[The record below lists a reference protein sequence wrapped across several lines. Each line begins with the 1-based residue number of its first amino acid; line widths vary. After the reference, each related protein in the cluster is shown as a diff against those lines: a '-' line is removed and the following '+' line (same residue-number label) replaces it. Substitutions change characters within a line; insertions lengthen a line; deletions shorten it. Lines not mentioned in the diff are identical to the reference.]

1 MMQSRNTKAC
11 RSKTFNEIA
20 KITLFFV
27 LLPNFSLEGIKVFKK
42 ILGTGAA
49 RAINVL
55 TQLATLIMGTKCL
68 GAAEWG
74 KAFIAQTDIT
84 FLLIGI
90 ELIAGSGLVY
100 FTPRKKLAT
109 LMKVS
114 YGWIAF
120 VMLIYLLLFNILH
133 FFPNFYHAIVPES
146 YAWLVLLMTFVYSLH
161 EFNLNHF
168 LGKEKVATYNWL
180 FLIQILTQV
189 TMMAVLIF
197 TLNIKTGKALLYS
210 QLCGYSLATL
220 VGWGF
225 LFPTL
230 KREGSEPWRSC
241 LKEMLHYGAFMQLST
256 LVSTLNKRLSLYLLN
271 THCDEKSI
279 GVYASGTQVTEGVNI
294 VGQSIGL
301 VEFSALSNTEKE
313 QRASLLTLRF
323 MKLSVLL
330 TFTALLVICL
340 LPTSFFEW
348 VFSGEFSDIHT
359 VILLIAPGIV
369 FFSAHTVLAN
379 YFSGTGKPKYNLYA
393 SLIGLSVTLV
403 SAFIL
408 IPWIGIRGAAIT
420 TTLTYSALFVYQWI
434 VFHHLTGS
442 RLRELVPI
450 REDWEWLRAEIKGL
464 L

>member
-1 MMQSRNTKAC
+1 M
-11 RSKTFNEIA
+11 
-20 KITLFFV
+20 
-27 LLPNFSLEGIKVFKK
+27 FKK

-49 RAINVL
+49 KAINVM

-100 FTPRKKLAT
+100 FTPRKKLST
-109 LMKVS
+109 LMKIS

-120 VMLIYLLLFNILH
+120 VMLIYILIFNILP
-133 FFPNFYHAIVPES
+133 FFPNFYHTIVPEG
-146 YAWLVLLMTFVYSLH
+146 YALLVLVMTFVYSLH

-168 LGKEKVATYNWL
+168 LGKEKIATYNWL
-180 FLIQILTQV
+180 FLTQILTQV
-189 TMMAVLIF
+189 TMMAILIF
-197 TLNIKTGKALLYS
+197 ALNLRTAKALLYS

-220 VGWGF
+220 IGWIL
-225 LFPTL
+225 LFPCVN
-230 KREGSEPWRSC
+230 REGREP
-241 LKEMLHYGAFMQLST
+241 LKNNMKEILHYGAFMQLST

-279 GVYASGTQVTEGVNI
+279 GVFASGTQVTEGVNI

-301 VEFSALSNTEKE
+301 VEFSALSNTEKA
-313 QRASLLTLRF
+313 QRASQLTMRF

-330 TFTALLVICL
+330 TFAALLAICL
-340 LPTSFFEW
+340 LPTRFFEW
-348 VFSGEFSDIHT
+348 IFSGEFSDIHT

-379 YFSGTGKPKYNLYA
+379 YFSGTGNPKYNLYA

-408 IPWIGIRGAAIT
+408 IPWLGIRGAAIT
-420 TTLTYSALFVYQWI
+420 TTLTYTALFVYQWI
-434 VFHHLTGS
+434 VFHRLTKS
-442 RLRELVPI
+442 KLRELVPI
-450 REDWEWLRAEIKGL
+450 REDWEWLRTEIKGL

>member
-1 MMQSRNTKAC
+1 M
-11 RSKTFNEIA
+11 
-20 KITLFFV
+20 
-27 LLPNFSLEGIKVFKK
+27 FKK

-49 RAINVL
+49 RAVNVL
-55 TQLATLIMGTKCL
+55 TQLATLIMGTKFL

-109 LMKVS
+109 LMKIS

-120 VMLIYLLLFNILH
+120 VMVIYLLLFNVLY
-133 FFPNFYHAIVPES
+133 FFPGFYHTIVPEG

-189 TMMAVLIF
+189 SMMAVLIF
-197 TLNIKTGKALLYS
+197 VLNIRTAKALLYS
-210 QLCGYSLATL
+210 QLCGYTLATL
-220 VGWGF
+220 IGWIL

-230 KREGSEPWRSC
+230 KREDREPLKDSI
-241 LKEMLHYGAFMQLST
+241 KEMLHYGAFMQLST
-256 LVSTLNKRLSLYLLN
+256 LVSTLNKRLSLYLLK
-271 THCDEKSI
+271 THCDERSL

-301 VEFSALSNTEKE
+301 VAFSSLSNTEQKE
-313 QRASLLTLRF
+313 RAAQLTLRF
-323 MKLSVLL
+323 MKVAILL

-340 LPTSFFEW
+340 LPSFFFEW
-348 VFSGEFSDIHT
+348 IFSGEFADIRP
-359 VILLIAPGIV
+359 VILLMAPGIV
-369 FFSAHTVLAN
+369 FFSAHTILAN

-403 SAFIL
+403 SAFVL
-408 IPWIGIRGAAIT
+408 IPLLGIRGAAIT
-420 TTLTYSALFVYQWI
+420 TTLTYTTLFVYQWI
-434 VFHHLTGS
+434 VFHKHTGS
-442 RLRELVPI
+442 RLGQLIPN
-450 REDWEWLRAEIKGL
+450 REDWEWVKTTVKSLF
-464 L
+464 

>member
-1 MMQSRNTKAC
+1 MYFC
-11 RSKTFNEIA
+11 RIISIWAEKM
-20 KITLFFV
+20 
-27 LLPNFSLEGIKVFKK
+27 FKK

-49 RAINVL
+49 RAVNVL
-55 TQLATLIMGTKCL
+55 TQLATLIMGTRFL

-100 FTPRKKLAT
+100 FTPRKKVAT
-109 LMKVS
+109 LMKIS

-133 FFPNFYHAIVPES
+133 FFPNFYHTIVPEG
-146 YAWLVLLMTFVYSLH
+146 YAWLVLLMTFIYSLH

-168 LGKEKVATYNWL
+168 LGKEKVSTYNWL

-189 TMMAVLIF
+189 TMMTVLIF
-197 TLNIKTGKALLYS
+197 AMNMRTAKALLYS
-210 QLCGYSLATL
+210 QLSGYSLATL
-220 VGWGF
+220 IGWVL

-230 KREGSEPWRSC
+230 KRENREPLKDS

-301 VEFSALSNTEKE
+301 VEFSALSNTENK
-313 QRASLLTLRF
+313 QRASQLTLRF

-330 TFTALLVICL
+330 TFTALLIICL
-340 LPTSFFEW
+340 LPTAFFEW
-348 VFSGEFSDIHT
+348 VFSGEFADIRP
-359 VILLIAPGIV
+359 VILLMAPGIV

-393 SLIGLSVTLV
+393 SLIGLSVTMISV
-403 SAFIL
+403 FIL
-408 IPWIGIRGAAIT
+408 IPTLGIKGAAIT
-420 TTLTYSALFVYQWI
+420 TTLTYTALFVFQWI
-434 VFHHLTGS
+434 VFHKQTGS
-442 RLRELVPI
+442 RLLQLIPNK
-450 REDWEWLRAEIKGL
+450 EDWEWVKTTVKGIF
-464 L
+464 

>member
-1 MMQSRNTKAC
+1 M
-11 RSKTFNEIA
+11 
-20 KITLFFV
+20 
-27 LLPNFSLEGIKVFKK
+27 FKK
-42 ILGTGAA
+42 ILGTGAT
-49 RAINVL
+49 RVVNVM
-55 TQLATLIMGTKCL
+55 TQLATLIMGTRCL

-100 FTPRKKLAT
+100 FTPRKKLTT
-109 LMKVS
+109 LMKIS

-133 FFPNFYHAIVPES
+133 FFPNFYHTIIPEG
-146 YAWLVLLMTFVYSLH
+146 YAWLVLLMTFIYSLH

-168 LGKEKVATYNWL
+168 LGKERVATYNWL
-180 FLIQILTQV
+180 FLTQILTQV

-197 TLNIKTGKALLYS
+197 AMNLRTAKALLYS

-220 VGWGF
+220 IGWIL
-225 LFPTL
+225 LFPHL
-230 KREGSEPWRSC
+230 KREQKEPLRDTF
-241 LKEMLHYGAFMQLST
+241 KELFHYGAFMQLST
-256 LVSTLNKRLSLYLLN
+256 LVSTLNKRLSIYLLK
-271 THCDEKSI
+271 THCDERSL

-301 VEFSALSNTEKE
+301 VEFSALSNTEKA
-313 QRASLLTLRF
+313 QRASQLTLRF

-340 LPTSFFEW
+340 LPTTFFEW
-348 VFSGEFSDIHT
+348 LLSGEFTDIHS
-359 VILLIAPGIV
+359 VILLMAPGILLL
-369 FFSAHTVLAN
+369 SALTILAN

-408 IPWIGIRGAAIT
+408 IPWLGIRGAAIT
-420 TTLTYSALFVYQWI
+420 TTLTYTALFIYQWI
-434 VFHHLTGS
+434 VFHKQTGS
-442 RLRELVPI
+442 RLIQLIPNH
-450 REDWEWLRAEIKGL
+450 EDWEWVKTEVNRIVKKQI
-464 L
+464 

>member
-1 MMQSRNTKAC
+1 M
-11 RSKTFNEIA
+11 
-20 KITLFFV
+20 
-27 LLPNFSLEGIKVFKK
+27 FKK
-42 ILGTGAA
+42 ILGTRAA
-49 RAINVL
+49 RVVNVL
-55 TQLATLIMGTKCL
+55 TQLATLIMGTKFL

-109 LMKVS
+109 LMKIS

-120 VMLIYLLLFNILH
+120 VMVIYLLLFNVLY
-133 FFPNFYHAIVPES
+133 FFPDFYHTIVPEG

-180 FLIQILTQV
+180 FLIQIITQV
-189 TMMAVLIF
+189 SMMAILIF
-197 TLNIKTGKALLYS
+197 AMDLRTAKALLYS

-220 VGWGF
+220 VGWIL
-225 LFPTL
+225 LFPNL
-230 KREGSEPWRSC
+230 KREEREPLKDS

-256 LVSTLNKRLSLYLLN
+256 LVSTLNKRLSLYLLK
-271 THCDEKSI
+271 THCDERSL
-279 GVYASGTQVTEGVNI
+279 GVYASGPQVTEGVNI

-301 VEFSALSNTEKE
+301 VEFSALSNTENKR
-313 QRASLLTLRF
+313 RASQLTLRF
-323 MKLSVLL
+323 MKLSILL

-340 LPTSFFEW
+340 LPTRFFEW
-348 VFSGEFSDIHT
+348 IFSGEFSDIHT

-434 VFHHLTGS
+434 VFHKQTGC
-442 RLRELVPI
+442 RLVQLIPN
-450 REDWEWLRAEIKGL
+450 REDWEWVKDEIGAILKKS
-464 L
+464 

>member
-1 MMQSRNTKAC
+1 M
-11 RSKTFNEIA
+11 
-20 KITLFFV
+20 
-27 LLPNFSLEGIKVFKK
+27 FKK

-49 RAINVL
+49 RAVNVL
-55 TQLATLIMGTKCL
+55 TQLATLIMGTRCL

-100 FTPRKKLAT
+100 FTPRKKLVT
-109 LMKVS
+109 LMKIS

-120 VMLIYLLLFNILH
+120 VMLIYLLLFGIMH
-133 FFPNFYHAIVPES
+133 FFPKFYHTIVPEG

-161 EFNLNHF
+161 MFNLNHF

-189 TMMAVLIF
+189 SMMAVLIF
-197 TLNIKTGKALLYS
+197 VLNLRTAKALLYS
-210 QLCGYSLATL
+210 QLCGYSLAML
-220 VGWGF
+220 IGWIL

-230 KREGSEPWRSC
+230 KREGGEPWKSN

-301 VEFSALSNTEKE
+301 VEFSALSNTNDKR
-313 QRASLLTLRF
+313 RASRITLRF
-323 MKLSVLL
+323 MLFSVLL
-330 TFTALLVICL
+330 SFTAIMVICL
-340 LPTSFFEW
+340 LPSSFFEW
-348 VFSGEFSDIHT
+348 LFSSMFGDIRS
-359 VILLIAPGIV
+359 ILLLLAPGVV
-369 FFSAHTVLAN
+369 FFSAHIVLSN
-379 YFSGTGKPKYNLYA
+379 YFSGTGRPHHNLFA
-393 SLIGLSVTLV
+393 SLIGLSVTVV
-403 SAFIL
+403 SALIL
-408 IPWIGIRGAAIT
+408 IPRWGIQGAAIT
-420 TTLTYSALFVYQWI
+420 TSLTYMALFVYQII
-434 VFHHLTGS
+434 VFLCLKNS
-442 RLRELVPI
+442 
-450 REDWEWLRAEIKGL
+450 DIKCKPNSEE
-464 L
+464 

>member
-1 MMQSRNTKAC
+1 M
-11 RSKTFNEIA
+11 
-20 KITLFFV
+20 
-27 LLPNFSLEGIKVFKK
+27 FKK
-42 ILGTGAA
+42 ILGTGAT
-49 RAINVL
+49 RVVNVM
-55 TQLATLIMGTKCL
+55 TQLATLIMGTRCL
-68 GAAEWG
+68 GAVEWG
-74 KAFIAQTDIT
+74 KAFVAQTDIT

-100 FTPRKKLAT
+100 FTPRKKTAT
-109 LMKVS
+109 LMKIS
-114 YGWIAF
+114 YSWIAF

-133 FFPNFYHAIVPES
+133 YFPDFYHTIVPEG
-146 YAWLVLLMTFVYSLH
+146 YAWLVLLMTFIYSLH

-189 TMMAVLIF
+189 SMMAVLIF
-197 TLNIKTGKALLYS
+197 ALNLRTAKALLYS

-220 VGWGF
+220 VGWIV
-225 LFPTL
+225 LFPSL
-230 KREGSEPWRSC
+230 KPEAREPLKDS

-271 THCDEKSI
+271 THCAEKSI

-301 VEFSALSNTEKE
+301 VEFSALSNIENK
-313 QRASLLTLRF
+313 QRASQLTLRF
-323 MKLSVLL
+323 MKIAILL

-340 LPTSFFEW
+340 LPTAFFELL
-348 VFSGEFSDIHT
+348 FSEEFADIRP
-359 VILLIAPGIV
+359 VILLMAPGIV
-369 FFSAHTVLAN
+369 FFSAHTILAN

-408 IPWIGIRGAAIT
+408 IPLLGIRGAAIT
-420 TTLTYSALFVYQWI
+420 TSLTYTALFVYHWI
-434 VFHHLTGS
+434 VFHKHTNCHLYHLIPN
-442 RLRELVPI
+442 RD
-450 REDWEWLRAEIKGL
+450 DWEWVKTTLKGIL
-464 L
+464 

>member
-1 MMQSRNTKAC
+1 M
-11 RSKTFNEIA
+11 
-20 KITLFFV
+20 V
-27 LLPNFSLEGIKVFKK
+27 
-42 ILGTGAA
+42 
-49 RAINVL
+49 NVL
-55 TQLATLIMGTKCL
+55 TQLATLIMGTKFL

-74 KAFIAQTDIT
+74 TAFIAQTDIT

-100 FTPRKKLAT
+100 FTPRKKLNT
-109 LMKVS
+109 LMSIS
-114 YGWIAF
+114 YGWIGA
-120 VMLIYLLLFNILH
+120 VMLLYLLLFQVFS
-133 FFPNFYHAIVPES
+133 FFPTFYHYIVPEG

-168 LGKEKVATYNWL
+168 LWKEKVATFNWL

-197 TLNIKTGKALLYS
+197 ALNLRTARALLYS
-210 QLCGYSLATL
+210 QLCGYSLAL
-220 VGWGF
+220 VIGWILLLPELNRGE
-225 LFPTL
+225 
-230 KREGSEPWRSC
+230 REPWKDSI
-241 LKEMLHYGAFMQLST
+241 KEMLHYGAFMQLST

-271 THCDEKSI
+271 THCDDKSI

-301 VEFSALSNTEKE
+301 VEFSALSNTEKA
-313 QRASLLTLRF
+313 QRAALLTLRF
-323 MKLSVLL
+323 MKLAVLL

-348 VFSGEFSDIHT
+348 VFSGEFADSRS
-359 VILLIAPGIV
+359 VILLMAPGIV

-408 IPWIGIRGAAIT
+408 IPLLGIRGAAIT
-420 TTLTYSALFVYQWI
+420 TTLTYTALFVYQWI
-434 VFHHLTGS
+434 VFHKQTGS
-442 RLRELVPI
+442 RLWQLVPNK
-450 REDWEWLRAEIKGL
+450 EDWEWAKTTIKTL
-464 L
+464 F

>member
-1 MMQSRNTKAC
+1 M
-11 RSKTFNEIA
+11 
-20 KITLFFV
+20 
-27 LLPNFSLEGIKVFKK
+27 FKK

-49 RAINVL
+49 RAVNVL

-68 GAAEWG
+68 GAVEWG

-90 ELIAGSGLVY
+90 ELVAGSGLVY

-114 YGWIAF
+114 YGWIAI
-120 VMLIYLLLFNILH
+120 VMLVYLLLFSVLH
-133 FFPNFYHAIVPES
+133 FFPSFYHTIIPEG
-146 YAWLVLLMTFVYSLH
+146 YGWLVLLMTFVYSFH
-161 EFNLNHF
+161 EFNLNHY
-168 LGKEKVATYNWL
+168 LGKEKVATFNWL

-189 TMMAVLIF
+189 SMMAVLIF
-197 TLNIKTGKALLYS
+197 VLNIRTAKALLYS

-220 VGWGF
+220 VGWIL

-230 KREGSEPWRSC
+230 RRDGQEPLKSC
-241 LKEMLHYGAFMQLST
+241 FKELFHYGSFMQLST
-256 LVSTLNKRLSLYLLN
+256 LVSTLNKRLSLYLL
-271 THCDEKSI
+271 KSNCTEPQI

-294 VGQSIGL
+294 IGTSIGL
-301 VEFSALSNTEKE
+301 VEFSALSNTERKE
-313 QRASLLTLRF
+313 RASLLTMRF

-330 TFTALLVICL
+330 TFTALLIICL

-348 VFSGEFSDIHT
+348 LFSNEFSSIRP
-359 VILLIAPGIV
+359 VILILSPGIV
-369 FFSAHTVLAN
+369 FYSAHTILAN

-408 IPWIGIRGAAIT
+408 IPMLGIRGAAIT
-420 TTLTYSALFVYQWI
+420 TTLTYTALFVYQWI
-434 VFHHLTGS
+434 VFHKQTGS
-442 RLRELVPI
+442 KLSQLIPN
-450 REDWEWLRAEIKGL
+450 REDWEWVKTTTKGIF
-464 L
+464 

>member
-1 MMQSRNTKAC
+1 M
-11 RSKTFNEIA
+11 
-20 KITLFFV
+20 
-27 LLPNFSLEGIKVFKK
+27 FKK

-49 RAINVL
+49 RAVNVL

-109 LMKVS
+109 LMKIS

-120 VMLIYLLLFNILH
+120 VMVVYLLLFGIFH
-133 FFPNFYHAIVPES
+133 FFPGFYYTIVPEG

-168 LGKEKVATYNWL
+168 LGKEKIATYNWL

-197 TLNIKTGKALLYS
+197 ALNLRTAKALLYS

-220 VGWGF
+220 IGWIL
-225 LFPTL
+225 LFPNL
-230 KREGSEPWRSC
+230 KSEEHEPAKDTMR
-241 LKEMLHYGAFMQLST
+241 EMLHYGAFMQLST
-256 LVSTLNKRLSLYLLN
+256 LVSTLNKRLSLYLLK
-271 THCDEKSI
+271 THCDERSI

-294 VGQSIGL
+294 VGYSIGL
-301 VEFSALSNTEKE
+301 VEFSALSNTENDR
-313 QRASLLTLRF
+313 RASQLTLRF
-323 MKLSVLL
+323 MKISILL

-340 LPTSFFEW
+340 LPTSFFELL
-348 VFSGEFSDIHT
+348 FSEEFADIRP
-359 VILLIAPGIV
+359 VILLMAPGIV

-403 SAFIL
+403 SAFVL
-408 IPWIGIRGAAIT
+408 IPWLGIRGAAIT

-434 VFHHLTGS
+434 VFHKQTGS
-442 RLRELVPI
+442 LLAQLIPNH
-450 REDWEWLRAEIKGL
+450 EDWEWVKTEVKSVLGNKS
-464 L
+464 

>member
-1 MMQSRNTKAC
+1 M
-11 RSKTFNEIA
+11 
-20 KITLFFV
+20 
-27 LLPNFSLEGIKVFKK
+27 FKK

-49 RAINVL
+49 RAVNVL

-109 LMKVS
+109 LMKIS

-133 FFPNFYHAIVPES
+133 FFPNFYHTIVPEG

-168 LGKEKVATYNWL
+168 LGKEKVGTFNWL

-197 TLNIKTGKALLYS
+197 AMNLRTAKALLYS

-220 VGWGF
+220 IGWIL
-225 LFPTL
+225 LFPNL
-230 KREGSEPWRSC
+230 KREEREP
-241 LKEMLHYGAFMQLST
+241 LKDTMKEMLHYGAFMQLST
-256 LVSTLNKRLSLYLLN
+256 LVSTLNKRLSLYLLK

-294 VGQSIGL
+294 VGYSIGL
-301 VEFSALSNTEKE
+301 VEFSALSNTENK
-313 QRASLLTLRF
+313 QRASQLTLRF
-323 MKLSVLL
+323 MKIAILL

-340 LPTSFFEW
+340 LPTAFFELL
-348 VFSGEFSDIHT
+348 FSEEFADIRP
-359 VILLIAPGIV
+359 VILLMAPGIV
-369 FFSAHTVLAN
+369 FFSAHTILAN

-408 IPWIGIRGAAIT
+408 IPMLGIRGAAIT

-434 VFHHLTGS
+434 VFHRQTGS
-442 RLRELVPI
+442 KLNQLIPNQ
-450 REDWEWLRAEIKGL
+450 EDWNWVKAEWNRIVKK
-464 L
+464 

>member
-1 MMQSRNTKAC
+1 M
-11 RSKTFNEIA
+11 
-20 KITLFFV
+20 
-27 LLPNFSLEGIKVFKK
+27 FKK

-49 RAINVL
+49 RAVNVL
-55 TQLATLIMGTKCL
+55 TQLATLIMGTKFL

-74 KAFIAQTDIT
+74 KAFVAQTDIT

-100 FTPRKKLAT
+100 FTPRKKVAT
-109 LMKVS
+109 IMKIS
-114 YGWIAF
+114 YSWIAF
-120 VMLIYLLLFNILH
+120 VMLVYVLLFFALH
-133 FFPNFYHAIVPES
+133 FFPGFFHTIVPEG
-146 YAWLVLLMTFVYSLH
+146 YAWLILLMTFVYSLH

-180 FLIQILTQV
+180 FLIQIITQV

-197 TLNIKTGKALLYS
+197 AMDVRTAKALLYS

-220 VGWGF
+220 IGWIL
-225 LFPTL
+225 LFPNL
-230 KREGSEPWRSC
+230 KREEREPLKDS

-271 THCDEKSI
+271 THCDERSI

-301 VEFSALSNTEKE
+301 VEFSALSNTENK
-313 QRASLLTLRF
+313 QRASQLTLRF

-340 LPTSFFEW
+340 LPASFFEW
-348 VFSGEFSDIHT
+348 LFSGEFSDIHT
-359 VILLIAPGIV
+359 VILLMAPGIV

-408 IPWIGIRGAAIT
+408 IPLLGIRGAAIT
-420 TTLTYSALFVYQWI
+420 TSLTYTALFVYHWM
-434 VFHHLTGS
+434 VFHKHTKC
-442 RLRELVPI
+442 RLLQLIPN
-450 REDWEWLRAEIKGL
+450 REDWEWVKTTIKGVF
-464 L
+464 